1 MTGVRSPSSHRA
13 LVLAHRGASGH
24 ALENSRE
31 AFRRAVDLGADG
43 VELDI
48 HATADGSLVVHHDPA
63 LPGIGAIAEL
73 DTKDVVRA
81 TLPNGEFVPLLGEV
95 LDIIGEHDVWV
106 EIKSMAGRCNEK
118 LLATLDA
125 GPAPD
130 RYAVHS
136 FDHRIVAQLGR
147 LRPTLRR
154 GILLASRPIDVISL
168 LQEAGATTLW
178 QVRHFIDRELVRAVH
193 EVGAAIIAW
202 TVNEDAEVTRLA
214 DLGVDGICGNFPD
227 RIQRVLGRGG
237 ETA

>member
-1 MTGVRSPSSHRA
+1 VRSPSSHRA

-48 HATADGSLVVHHDPA
+48 HATADGSLVVHHDPD
-63 LPGIGAIAEL
+63 LPRIGAIAEL
-73 DTKDVVRA
+73 DTREVVRA

-106 EIKSMAGRCNEK
+106 EIKGMAGRFDAN

-130 RYAVHS
+130 LYAVHS
-136 FDHRIVAQLGR
+136 FDHRIVARLGR

-154 GILLASRPIDVISL
+154 GILLASRPVDILPL
-168 LQEAGATTLW
+168 LPTAGADTLW
-178 QVRHFIDRELVRAVH
+178 QARQFIDRELVTTVH
-193 EVGAAIIAW
+193 DAGAKIIAW
-202 TVNEDAEVTRLA
+202 TANEEEEIERLA
-214 DLGVDGICGNFPD
+214 ELGVDGICGNFPE
-227 RIQRVLGRGG
+227 RILGVLRPRGG
-237 ETA
+237 TA